1 MEHILEFLNK
11 GGFVIYLLL
20 LCSIAGLSI
29 VIEKLLS
36 LRRKKVIIPEIVT
49 VLNHIKGPEDVGLAL
64 SICEK
69 HRGPFANIIRVGL
82 ENRNQPKE
90 DIKEI
95 LNDHGRQEV
104 YQLERGLFLLETV
117 AGIAPLL
124 GLLGTVIG
132 ILKVF
137 NVISTA
143 GMGQTALMAG
153 GISEALITTI
163 VGLAI
168 GIPAVVAYNYFTN
181 KAESLILEIEKY
193 SSLLLNKVTSFER
206 GPEHIYQHE
215 KTLLEKAQAREANA
229 ELDEKAGEKRNDAV

>member
-69 HRGPFANIIRVGL
+69 NTGSFANIIRVCL
-82 ENRNQPKE
+82 ENRHLPKE
-90 DIKEI
+90 DIKET
-95 LNDHGRQEV
+95 LNDYGRQEV

-137 NVISTA
+137 DVISTV
-143 GMGQTALMAG
+143 GMGQTSAMAG

-168 GIPAVVAYNYFTN
+168 GIPAVVAYNFFTN
-181 KAESLILEIEKY
+181 KAEGLILEIEKY
-193 SSLLLNKVTSFER
+193 SSMLLNKVTSFEG
-206 GPEHIYQHE
+206 GPENVFQHE
-215 KTLLEKAQAREANA
+215 KTLLEKAQVQA
-229 ELDEKAGEKRNDAV
+229 EEQKKDAI